1 MLDISQLFHHQKL
14 WLINKYPQIFLK
26 SSSLWDTHFITLF
39 SRHYRYI
46 CVNTQARLL
55 TPVMPCGFT
64 CNWSKN
70 HVILFWVWCIILMIM
85 YQVSSMWRWWC
96 KLQTE
101 TEPEQLKVELLCWG
115 YWLSLSSATSLGGPG
130 SERQLWQTS
139 AEPRLSFRSR
149 NNSTHLLGP
158 LLIFNISE
166 RVNYKPGPD
175 NYILQRRATRD
186 TWQVRGHT

>member
-1 MLDISQLFHHQKL
+1 
-14 WLINKYPQIFLK
+14 
-26 SSSLWDTHFITLF
+26 
-39 SRHYRYI
+39 
-46 CVNTQARLL
+46 
-55 TPVMPCGFT
+55 MPCGLT

-85 YQVSSMWRWWC
+85 YKVSSMWRWWC
-96 KLQTE
+96 KLQ

-149 NNSTHLLGP
+149 NNSPHLLGP

-175 NYILQRRATRD
+175 NYYKGGRLVTHDRYED
-186 TWQVRGHT
+186 TLNHNLKEMMQIICLNEKERLWGKSSTQCP